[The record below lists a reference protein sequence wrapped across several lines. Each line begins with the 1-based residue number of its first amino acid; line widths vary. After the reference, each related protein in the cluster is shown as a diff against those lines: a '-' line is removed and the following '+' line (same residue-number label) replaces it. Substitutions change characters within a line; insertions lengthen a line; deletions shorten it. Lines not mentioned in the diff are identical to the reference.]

1 MQRIGSKLRA
11 GRYHRLAEQSKNE
24 GWDIVLDPIRNVRLL
39 NRVEAQNRDNWGYDY
54 MLQGLAKLGVK
65 RQVNVCVGDT
75 GALSKNVGLSGLN
88 QELAYNHTNEEG
100 LADQHDHFSMCAG
113 IILGQVPG
121 VKVGLLKHEVFPE
134 DTFMGFGRKLLTSR
148 GSGSYAWMAEFA
160 YKLIDDKQSH
170 PLLRDKP
177 LVVNL
182 SLGGG
187 ADHQPTKEAFEAM
200 KAAGIFVICAAGNDG
215 RSISFPGRLTSVL
228 AAGAID
234 SREQRAGFSGRGPE
248 LDMTGPGVDVMT
260 LGASRNEFVEG
271 DGTSF
276 GAPHVT
282 AMVCAMLAAYPDIQ
296 TPDQLH
302 DLVRSGTITKDL
314 GGAGFDELYGWGV
327 PLASTALDEA
337 PDEPGDGPDEP
348 GDDPDEPGDEPD
360 NPGEPEEIF
369 KERQHRFVVEKE
381 LTFIWHRVKSSGIAA
396 SFTAPIEFELDNEE
410 HMELAGL
417 LLESKNWQKGRIPAC
432 EIEALSERHGEE
444 VAAEAQAFLQDYF
457 GRVGFG
463 MPTPMDVKFLLE
475 VVAFFVRMKMRKDQ
489 PRLAEEIDWDEFTVW
504 GHTDPQAPLHE
515 AGVWDR
521 ELPGATMSTHGSP
534 IPFTGFSALE
544 EAAERLKKQLRGL

>member
-337 PDEPGDGPDEP
+337 PDEPGD
-348 GDDPDEPGDEPD
+348 DPDEPGDEPD

-410 HMELAGL
+410 HM
-417 LLESKNWQKGRIPAC
+417 
-432 EIEALSERHGEE
+432 
-444 VAAEAQAFLQDYF
+444 AEAQAFLQDYF

-534 IPFTGFSALE
+534 IPPTGFSALE